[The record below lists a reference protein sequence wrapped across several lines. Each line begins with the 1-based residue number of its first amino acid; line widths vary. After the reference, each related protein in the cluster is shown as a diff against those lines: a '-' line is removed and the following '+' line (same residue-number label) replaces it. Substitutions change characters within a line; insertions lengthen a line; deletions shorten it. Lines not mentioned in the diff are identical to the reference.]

1 MSEPSIA
8 WLKIEKS
15 QAVRLVEVGDSKR
28 TLWMIG
34 SRGEKIHPLKEKD
47 DKWKTGS

>member
-1 MSEPSIA
+1 MFEPFIA
-8 WLKIEKS
+8 WLKIERFH
-15 QAVRLVEVGDSKR
+15 AVRLGEVGDLRR

-47 DKWKTGS
+47 DKWKTGF